1 MAQRTIARM
10 YDSYEEARTVVS
22 ELEAAGVPH
31 SDISLVA
38 NADAHG
44 RSSSSSAVTGGG
56 TSAADPADPDDTNTG
71 AGAKRGATV
80 GTALGGGLGLLA
92 GIGAL
97 AIPGVGPVVA
107 AGWLVATLAG
117 AGIGAASGGLVGSLT
132 GAGVSRDEAHVYAEG
147 VKRGGSLVTVRA
159 DDADAARVEGV
170 MARRS
175 TADWQQRRTSYG
187 SDWKGFDETSTGT
200 TGVSGSGVGGS
211 GVGAAAPL
219 AEPGAGYT
227 TGAPSDRRI

>member
-1 MAQRTIARM
+1 MAQRTIGRM
-10 YDSYEEARTVVS
+10 YDNYDDAQATVQD
-22 ELEAAGVPH
+22 LESSGISH

-44 RSSSSSAVTGGG
+44 RTVATPGASTTATDQTLQHNAPAAGG
-56 TSAADPADPDDTNTG
+56 ATG
-71 AGAKRGATV
+71 AVV
-80 GTALGGGLGLLA
+80 GTVLGGGAGLLA

-147 VKRGGSLVTVRA
+147 VKRGGSLVTVRV
-159 DDADAARVEGV
+159 DETQISHVETI
-170 MARRS
+170 MAKRS
-175 TADWQQRRTSYG
+175 STDWQQRRSTYG
-187 SDWKGFDETSTGT
+187 ENWAGFDETA
-200 TGVSGSGVGGS
+200 GSLPREHET
-211 GVGAAAPL
+211 AATSRAPL
-219 AEPGAGYT
+219 SEGET
-227 TGAPSDRRI
+227 TYAPESNLNRRV

>member
-10 YDSYEEARTVVS
+10 YDSYEDAKAVVHD
-22 ELEAAGVPH
+22 LEVAGVPH
-31 SDISLVA
+31 SEISLVA

-44 RSSSSSAVTGGG
+44 RSVVSSTSSTARAGGDHPL
-56 TSAADPADPDDTNTG
+56 DPAVRDDSNTG
-71 AGAKRGATV
+71 AGGKRGAV
-80 GTALGGGLGLLA
+80 AGGLLGGGVGLLA

-117 AGIGAASGGLVGSLT
+117 AGVGAVSGGLVGSLV

-159 DDADAARVEGV
+159 DESEASRIETILAGHNA
-170 MARRS
+170 
-175 TADWQQRRTSYG
+175 ADWQQRRSTYG
-187 SDWKGFDETSTGT
+187 AEWQGFDEASPGLRADRVALSPTASPPEET
-200 TGVSGSGVGGS
+200 V
-211 GVGAAAPL
+211 APR
-219 AEPGAGYT
+219 PGIDPA
-227 TGAPSDRRI
+227 RRV

>member
-10 YDSYEEARTVVS
+10 YDSYDDAKAVVHD
-22 ELEAAGVPH
+22 LEGAGVPH
-31 SDISLVA
+31 SEISLIA

-44 RSSSSSAVTGGG
+44 RSSAPSAVSGGG
-56 TSAADPADPDDTNTG
+56 DHPLDPADRDDTDAG
-71 AGAKRGATV
+71 AGGKRGAV
-80 GTALGGGLGLLA
+80 LGGVLGGGAGLLA

-132 GAGVSRDEAHVYAEG
+132 GAGVNRDEAHVYAEG

-159 DDADAARVEGV
+159 DEADAARFEAILAKRG
-170 MARRS
+170 S
-175 TADWQQRRTSYG
+175 GDWQQRRSSYG
-187 SDWKGFDETSTGT
+187 SDWKGFDETSTRLPEDGT
-200 TGVSGSGVGGS
+200 SVSPSVPLPGETAATFPPGGD
-211 GVGAAAPL
+211 PI
-219 AEPGAGYT
+219 
-227 TGAPSDRRI
+227 RRV